1 VLTSLFSKGAI
12 SLAPSSQSFRKAVSD
27 SVGLLVSA
35 GHAKAEY
42 VDLVIQNLERL
53 GPYFVVAPH
62 IAIAHATGTG
72 AVLSP
77 GLSLLKL
84 EKGVVSGAREND
96 PVHLVFSLCTPN
108 DHDHIELLSKF
119 AKVMSVEGVVNSLLN
134 ASAESVIREILEI

>member
-1 VLTSLFSKGAI
+1 MLTSLFSKGAI
-12 SLAPSSQSFRKAVSD
+12 SLAPSSDSFRNAVSD
-27 SVGLLVSA
+27 SVGLLVAA
-35 GHAKAEY
+35 GHAKPQY
-42 VDLVIQNLERL
+42 VDMVIQNLERL

-84 EKGVVSGAREND
+84 QQGVVSGAGEND

-108 DHDHIELLSKF
+108 DSDHIDLLSEF
-119 AKVMSVEGVVNSLLN
+119 ATVMSGQGVVNSLLN